1 MNIEFTDSFR
11 KKIKKISRKNPD
23 FKTALIKQLK
33 LFKNNPLHPSL
44 RLHKLKGARS
54 EQLAIWIKGDL
65 RALSIKS
72 RTIKDTYVFFDL
84 ITHDEY

>member
-1 MNIEFTDSFR
+1 MNIELTDSLK
-11 KKIKKISRKNPD
+11 KKIKKLSQKDPEL
-23 FKTALIKQLK
+23 KTALIKQLK
-33 LFKNNPLHPSL
+33 LFKDNPLHPSL
-44 RLHKLKGARS
+44 RLHKLKSARS

-72 RTIKDTYVFFDL
+72 KKIKDTYVFFDL

>member
-1 MNIEFTDSFR
+1 MNIEFTDSF
-11 KKIKKISRKNPD
+11 KKRIKKLSQKNPD
-23 FKTALIKQLK
+23 LKAALIKQLE
-33 LFKNNPLHPSL
+33 LFKDNPLHPSL
-44 RLHKLKGARS
+44 HLHRLKGTRS

-72 RTIKDTYVFFDL
+72 KTVKDTYIFFDL